1 MRTTTAFA
9 ALLLSLLL
17 PATLV
22 AAADTDDSAKKDE
35 KSQSAKDVAH
45 ERAEAEA
52 EKSVVTSHSLQL
64 GGRTIAYKA
73 TAGKLLIRDDKGKP
87 DASVFYVAY
96 TADGEKDPSRRPV
109 TFLYN
114 GGPGSASIWLHMTDL
129 NTNIQGASGTWVYQL
144 WATINGQQYSTIATI
159 PNPRAVVRDPS
170 IVNN

>member
-17 PATLV
+17 PATLA
-22 AAADTDDSAKKDE
+22 AAADNDDSAKKDE

-45 ERAEAEA
+45 ERAEA

-114 GGPGSASIWLHMTDL
+114 G
-129 NTNIQGASGTWVYQL
+129 
-144 WATINGQQYSTIATI
+144 
-159 PNPRAVVRDPS
+159 
-170 IVNN
+170 